1 MSCKRKKTGKK
12 AFKIIGISFGFFVI
26 ICFAIF
32 NILLSRVSNSDEYVD
47 FVVEYGQSRVEI
59 IENLKNA
66 GLIKNKEASLIYVGI
81 HNYKI
86 QAGTYHL
93 NRADNSRDILKNMSN
108 GSYLKQKETIN
119 VLFIE
124 GKRITDYASVIS
136 DNFGYDYDEVIKV
149 FKDKEYAKTLID
161 KYSFLKN
168 DILDDEIYYP
178 LEGYLFPNK
187 YSFYKDAT
195 VEEIIEKMLKETGN
209 KLNSLQSSIDAS
221 GMSIHEILT
230 KASIVEAEGTNASN
244 RAKISQVIDK
254 RISINMNLGM
264 DVTTYYAVQKPLT
277 SNLSNKD
284 LASTSK
290 YNTRL
295 ASNLGLPI
303 GPICNPSLESITA
316 ALNPSNDN
324 YIYFYASKDGTIKF
338 TDNYDEF
345 LVFKK
350 VG

>member
-1 MSCKRKKTGKK
+1 MRSKRKKSKK
-12 AFKIIGISFGFFVI
+12 KIFKVFGICLGFLIVI
-26 ICFAIF
+26 CLVIF
-32 NILLSRVSNSDEYVD
+32 NVLLSRISKSDEYVD
-47 FVVEYGQSRVEI
+47 FVVEYGQSRIEI
-59 IENLKNA
+59 IKNLKNS
-66 GLIKNKEASLIYVGI
+66 GIIKNEEASLIYIGI

-86 QAGTYHL
+86 QAGVYHL
-93 NRADNSRDILKNMSN
+93 NRADSSRNILKNMSN
-108 GSYLKQKETIN
+108 GSYLKQKETMN

-149 FKDKEYAKTLID
+149 FKDKDYAKTLID
-161 KYSFLKN
+161 KYSFLKS
-168 DILDDEIYYP
+168 DILDEEIYYP
-178 LEGYLFPNK
+178 LEGYLFPSK
-187 YSFYKDAT
+187 YSYYKDAT

-221 GMSIHEILT
+221 DLSIHEILT
-230 KASIVEAEGTNASN
+230 KASIIETEGTNASN

-284 LASTSK
+284 LANPSK

-295 ASNLGLPI
+295 ATNLGLPV

-324 YIYFYASKDGTIKF
+324 YIWFFASKDGTIKF

-350 VG
+350 TG